1 MHIVTVQI
9 STKLQYQV
17 MPTVSILI
25 PVYNE
30 ETTIGLILEQV
41 LAAATPGWK
50 KQVIVVNDG
59 STDTTSQVLK
69 QWGKRCTI
77 LHAQHNGGK
86 GSALSLG
93 FAKAIGDVILIQ
105 DADLEYSPDDY
116 PILLKP
122 FEHAHVD
129 VVYGSRFL
137 GSHLSTMFVYALGN
151 KFVTL
156 VTNIFYNT
164 NITDME
170 TGYKAFRRVVLE
182 NIRPLAAR
190 RFDFEPEFTAK
201 ALRAGYQIYEVP
213 ISYFGRK
220 FSEGK
225 KLTWRDGVAAV
236 GTLIKFFW
244 WRPSKEQS

>member
-1 MHIVTVQI
+1 ME
-9 STKLQYQV
+9 
-17 MPTVSILI
+17 TVSIII
-25 PVYNE
+25 PVFNE
-30 ETTIGLILEQV
+30 KKTVVSTIERV
-41 LAAATPGWK
+41 LSAPTPGWK
-50 KQVIVVNDG
+50 KQVIVVDDG
-59 STDTTSQVLK
+59 STDGTAQALIPW
-69 QWGKRCTI
+69 QKRCTVI
-77 LHAQHNGGK
+77 HAGRNGGK
-86 GSALSLG
+86 GKALSLG
-93 FAKAIGDVILIQ
+93 FSKAEGSLILIQ

-122 FEHAHVD
+122 FENSRVQ

-156 VTNIFYNT
+156 VTNILYNT

-170 TGYKAFRRVVLE
+170 TGYKAFRKNVLVDVSP
-182 NIRPLAAR
+182 IAAS

-201 ALRAGYQIYEVP
+201 ALRSGYQIYEVP

-225 KLTWRDGVAAV
+225 KLTWRDGVAAFW
-236 GTLIKFFW
+236 TLLRFRFW
-244 WRPSKEQS
+244 RVHRAKDML